1 MKLRYT
7 LVLSSTLAL
16 VGVVMSVPAIAVN
29 AMSGFD
35 PNNLISD
42 QAMYGEVSTSMT
54 EAEISAF
61 LAEKGKDCIRGNDGS
76 ACIKDARFDTQSF
89 PASQWC
95 PEPYEGADN
104 ESAAAIIAKSARA
117 CKISPKVLLVL
128 LQKEQGLI
136 QTKNPTKRAYERATG
151 FACPDTAPCDP
162 SKSGFAIQVY
172 AAASRLQQYKAQPH
186 RFNFAV
192 GRTTRIGYHP
202 NASCGFVSVTPKTAA
217 TAALY
222 NYTPYVPNAA
232 ALANP
237 YGAGDSCSA
246 YGNRNFFRIHSD
258 WFGKPNQPEAGAPTP
273 QPPAEPEPGTGN
285 ANVGESTPSVNEPQ
299 TPQLPELIQS
309 AVPAQPS
316 DLSGDGTP
324 DFLLPH
330 GQDLT
335 EGFGWGDGGE
345 MDVVH
350 LGNEKNVNNQRTI
363 GVGWNAARTIDGG
376 DWDGDGFSDLMLIR
390 DNGQLWLYPGRPNF
404 TWGNAR
410 QIGNG
415 WSGMDRVLGGADF
428 DGDNRPDLLARHK
441 KAGEL
446 YLYSGNGYGGFAKT
460 KKIGWGWGGF
470 SHLALIPGWKD
481 HVPALAAVNAENGR
495 LHVYSTNGRAQWTT
509 RYDLGY
515 GWNAF
520 ASIAGTRDIT
530 GDGRGDLLTITADG
544 EIRTYPAAGNSFSV
558 LPVQST
564 DLQAG
569 RVLPAGNQYDT
580 HRYIVSRDGR
590 LTAWDSRNN
599 QRQSAAERISTG
611 IYAKSDEKLLNV
623 GDWDGRGYPDIIKWN
638 SANEMILHAGIAPG
652 KWDTN
657 GRRIGVGWVFD
668 DVIPAQGWAKNAPQ
682 GLLAWNKRKGILRL
696 FPADANGNW
705 LPPTDIGTGLTW
717 ADKISTANHWNGTKP
732 QILARES
739 GNGRLH
745 WIGGDAHGLNVD
757 RSQVIGVGWRGIADF
772 TVPTDLTG
780 DKHDDVLAIHPNS
793 ALSIYSGTGQGAFG
807 KVEQTFIR

>member
-1 MKLRYT
+1 MSLQRAFALFTATVMVTT
-7 LVLSSTLAL
+7 LISA
-16 VGVVMSVPAIAVN
+16 AAN
-29 AMSGFD
+29 AAGGIEGFD

-42 QAMYGEVSTSMT
+42 QAMYGEVSASLT
-54 EAEISAF
+54 EEQIAAF
-61 LAEKGKDCIRGNDGS
+61 LVEKGAGCVRGQDGS
-76 ACIKDARFDTQSF
+76 ACIKDARFNTQSF

-95 PEPYEGADN
+95 PEPYQGGDN
-104 ESAAAIIAKSARA
+104 ESAAAVIAKSARA

-192 GRTTRIGYHP
+192 GRSTRIGYHP
-202 NASCGFVSVTPKTAA
+202 NAACGFTEVTPVNAA

-258 WFGKPNQPEAGAPTP
+258 WFGKPNQPQVGAPNP
-273 QPPAEPEPGTGN
+273 QPLAPQQPGADNSNTEESAPPVNDAPAPKR
-285 ANVGESTPSVNEPQ
+285 S
-299 TPQLPELIQS
+299 ELIQS
-309 AVPAQPS
+309 AVPAQPN
-316 DLSGDGTP
+316 DLSGDGRP
-324 DFLLPH
+324 DFLLPR
-330 GQDLT
+330 GQDLS

-350 LGNEKNVNNQRTI
+350 LGPEETTKNQRSI
-363 GVGWNAARTIDGG
+363 GAGWNADRSIDGG
-376 DWDGDGFSDLMLIR
+376 DWDGDGLSDLMLIR
-390 DNGQLWLYPGRPNF
+390 NNGQLWLYPGRPNF

-415 WSGMDRVLGGADF
+415 WSGMDRIFGGADF
-428 DGDNRPDLLARHK
+428 DGDKRPDLLARRK
-441 KAGEL
+441 ETGEL
-446 YLYSGNGYGGFAKT
+446 YLYAGNGHGGFFGV

-470 SHLALIPGWKD
+470 SHLALIPDWKN
-481 HVPALAAVNAENGR
+481 HTPAVAAVNAQSGR
-495 LHVYSTNGRAQWTT
+495 LHIYSTNGRAQWAT

-520 ASIAGTRDIT
+520 ASISGTRDIT

-544 EIRTYPAAGNSFSV
+544 KLRTYPASGHSFSAA
-558 LPVQST
+558 PVQAT
-564 DLQAG
+564 GLQA
-569 RVLPAGNQYDT
+569 RKVLPAGSQYQT
-580 HRYIVSRDGR
+580 HRYIISADGR
-590 LTAWDSRNN
+590 LSAWDSRGK
-599 QRQSAAERISTG
+599 QHQSAGERIATG
-611 IYAKSDEKLLNV
+611 IYANSDEKLLNV

-652 KWDTN
+652 KWDTK
-657 GRRIGVGWVFD
+657 GKRIGVGWVFN
-668 DVIPAQGWAKNAPQ
+668 DVIPAHGWAKNAPQ
-682 GLLAWNKRKGILRL
+682 GLLAWNKRKGTLRL
-696 FPADANGNW
+696 YPADGQGNW
-705 LPPTDIGTGLTW
+705 LEPKDIGTGLTW
-717 ADKISTANHWNGTKP
+717 ADKISTAHHWKGNAP

-739 GNGRLH
+739 SSGRLH
-745 WIGGDAHGLNVD
+745 WISGDAYGLHVGD
-757 RSQVIGVGWRGIADF
+757 SQVIGVGWNGIADF
-772 TVPTDLTG
+772 TVLTDLTG
-780 DKHDDVLAIHPNS
+780 DKMDDVLAIRPNS
-793 ALSIYSGTGQGAFG
+793 TLSIYSGTGQGSFG
-807 KVEQTFIR
+807 RVQQTFIR